1 MDSCFATFK
10 ANVQTV
16 QAYTSGNNG
25 FLGKKIGGSVN
36 SISTL
41 PQLWK
46 SFATQKTNTMKIK
59 PGIASVL
66 TSDINDYTVVSSLLC
81 YFRGVVISYMCSFMC
96 RTVDLCV
103 NSCHS
108 GTY

>member
-66 TSDINDYTVVSSLLC
+66 TSDINDYTVVSSLPC
-81 YFRGVVISYMCSFMC
+81 YFRGVVIC
-96 RTVDLCV
+96 VHLCV
-103 NSCHS
+103 ELLICVSIHVILEL
-108 GTY
+108 TKI

>member
-16 QAYTSGNNG
+16 QACTSGNNG
-25 FLGKKIGGSVN
+25 FLGKRIGGSVN

-41 PQLWK
+41 TQLGK
-46 SFATQKTNTMKIK
+46 SFATQKTNTIKIK

-66 TSDINDYTVVSSLLC
+66 TSDINDHILVSSFH
-81 YFRGVVISYMCSFMC
+81 YSVILWTCMIF
-96 RTVDLCV
+96 
-103 NSCHS
+103 
-108 GTY
+108 